1 MTRAEQLR
9 KEARMEIVN
18 AKTKTFIQWLVTSNW
33 KNGGYDENTLE
44 NYIKPKYE
52 ELKNNIVVIR
62 TTKNTMNEIKEF
74 ENIEILEHKGTY
86 YKVKFN

>member
-1 MTRAEQLR
+1 MTRTEQLR
-9 KEARMEIVN
+9 QQAKMEIAN

-44 NYIKPKYE
+44 KYIKPKYE

-62 TTKNTMNEIKEF
+62 TTLKTMNEIQQF
-74 ENIEILEHKGTY
+74 ENIEILEH
-86 YKVKFN
+86 